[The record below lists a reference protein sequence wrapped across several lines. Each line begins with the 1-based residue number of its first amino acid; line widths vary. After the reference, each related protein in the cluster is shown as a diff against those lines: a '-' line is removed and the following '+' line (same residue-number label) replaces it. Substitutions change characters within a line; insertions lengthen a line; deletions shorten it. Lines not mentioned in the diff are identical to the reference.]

1 MGTDIFEVKDEK
13 IKFRDKTT
21 IQKVKIIVISIVI
34 FCIVSGLLI
43 VLLLAF
49 LLMKDSR
56 ETAAKVLEAESSFY
70 LEEYVDQMSYDEGT
84 IAISNNDSGK
94 VSESDGWEAYE
105 YVVGEDIDPGLYTI
119 EYLPLTDE
127 DYATYVSIERKG
139 LNPDQAVQ
147 LNKDFDEN
155 KQYAYNIDLNEGD
168 IVETKQIT
176 SVAGA
181 TLLIPQATIKQ
192 FDEDDM
198 QFGIYKAGDA
208 IKPGTY
214 LMNNYYLLHVCSDR
228 TYYPSINCDSV
239 VLEDEEFTI
248 TEGDTLYVSTDYT
261 NLYTDK

>member
-1 MGTDIFEVKDEK
+1 MGNDLFEVKSDK
-13 IKFRDKTT
+13 VKFRDKTT
-21 IQKVKIIVISIVI
+21 IQRVKIIVISIVL
-34 FCIVSGLLI
+34 FCIVSSVLI

-49 LLMKDSR
+49 LLIKDSR
-56 ETAAKVLEAESSFY
+56 ETAAKVLEAESNFN
-70 LEEYVDQMSYDEGT
+70 LEEYVDQMSYDEET

-119 EYLPLTDE
+119 EYLALTDE

-168 IVETKQIT
+168 VVKTKQIT

-181 TLLIPQATIKQ
+181 TILIPQTNIRE
-192 FDEDDM
+192 FDEHDM
-198 QFGIYKAGDA
+198 QFGIYKTGEA
-208 IKPGTY
+208 IEPGSY
-214 LMNNYYLLHVCSDR
+214 SMNNYYLLHVCSGR
-228 TYYPSINCDSV
+228 TYDSSINCDSV
-239 VLEDEEFTI
+239 VPEDGEFI
-248 TEGDTLYVSTDYT
+248 IEEGDTLYVSIDYT